1 MYSDLLRVLVGQDH
15 REFVVHRGLLCAS
28 SPFFRDSIDAV
39 PEGLTPSSPASTP
52 PSSPPSPPPTTKPTL
67 IWLSGESANVFE
79 LFVLWLYRRHAFR
92 AVVEDAVTILAR
104 EARPDEVIT
113 LFPEHDSDT
122 TDTSTDISA
131 DALVDTSASANLSD
145 LHWHLVRL
153 HLFAAYIDIP
163 VLQDAVMDALQD
175 LYLRFDWTATPALL
189 TFLYVEADPRAACR
203 LRKWSVALLAWT
215 LANSNSSGDDH
226 AEPAR
231 HGGLAEHAEHAEHT
245 QLRALLRLMEP
256 LADEYAAHISKMKAS
271 RADTRI
277 KNPQLRIP
285 SNQLRREDRHFGFRQ
300 CSFHSHRRA
309 AGEGR
314 CPHERARRR
323 GALDVV
329 SSLALPLHLGKDVR
343 MDVKD
348 ANKTVSEAV
357 HKNVTEPVHNVNKN
371 ASHVP
376 PRRPSQHSPS
386 ASLCSLSSLSSTSSG
401 SEPRREDLPVW
412 SPLSVTTPGY
422 APLGMESTI

>member
-1 MYSDLLRVLVGQDH
+1 MLVGPDH
-15 REFVVHRGLLCAS
+15 REFVVHRALLCAS

-39 PEGLTPSSPASTP
+39 PEGLTPSSS
-52 PSSPPSPPPTTKPTL
+52 PSSSPGSSPSPPPSPPTTSPKSTL
-67 IWLSGESANVFE
+67 IWLSGESADVFE

-104 EARPDEVIT
+104 EATPDEVIT
-113 LFPEHDSDT
+113 LHPEATSDNR
-122 TDTSTDISA
+122 DD
-131 DALVDTSASANLSD
+131 VSASSNLSD

-153 HLFAAYIDIP
+153 HLFAALVDIP

-189 TFLYVEADPRAACR
+189 RFLYIEADPLAACR
-203 LRKWSVALLAWT
+203 LRKWAVALLGWT
-215 LANSNSSGDDH
+215 LANGGEDDN
-226 AEPAR
+226 AELRSLLLLAP
-231 HGGLAEHAEHAEHT
+231 LAEEF
-245 QLRALLRLMEP
+245 
-256 LADEYAAHISKMKAS
+256 AAHTRKMRAS

-323 GALDVV
+323 GTLDFV
-329 SSLALPLHLGKDVR
+329 SSLALLL
-343 MDVKD
+343 
-348 ANKTVSEAV
+348 AV
-357 HKNVTEPVHNVNKN
+357 LPKK
-371 ASHVP
+371 ASP
-376 PRRPSQHSPS
+376 HSPS
-386 ASLCSLSSLSSTSSG
+386 ASLSSLSSTSS
-401 SEPRREDLPVW
+401 EPRLEDLPVW